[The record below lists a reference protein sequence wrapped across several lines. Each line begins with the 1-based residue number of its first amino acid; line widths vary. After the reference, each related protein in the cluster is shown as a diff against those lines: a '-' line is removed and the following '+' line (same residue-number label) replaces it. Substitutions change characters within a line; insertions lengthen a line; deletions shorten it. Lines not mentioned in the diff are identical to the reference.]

1 MKAQKTIFSCFFLI
15 FGTLFCAAQEVEM
28 AEKNVIR
35 VLSYNILHGATTNRD
50 GDLDKV
56 AKVINDARPDIVALQ
71 EVDYRTKRAL
81 KRDIATELALKTNM
95 TSMFGKAMDY
105 NEGEYGQS
113 ILSRWTFL
121 RTGKLPLPHGAE
133 KEPRIAV
140 EGIIPIPPGD
150 TIQFIGTHLDH
161 LKESEDRMDQ
171 AKEINLLLEE
181 NIFPAILAGDLN
193 DVPGSK
199 SISLFESKW
208 TPSYDRENPEPT
220 FPSNAPEVKIDY
232 VMFYPENRWKVVEK
246 RVICDEIASDHCA
259 YLVVLELLP
268 HS

>member
-1 MKAQKTIFSCFFLI
+1 MKTQKSIFSYFFLI
-15 FGTLFCAAQEVEM
+15 FGVLIGTAQEVDM
-28 AEKNVIR
+28 AEKNIIR
-35 VLSYNILHGATTNRD
+35 VLSYNILHGATTKRD
-50 GDLDKV
+50 GDLYKV

-81 KRDIATELALKTNM
+81 KRYIATELALKTNM
-95 TSMFGKAMDY
+95 VSMFGKAMDY

-121 RTGKLPLPHGAE
+121 RTGKLSLPHDPE

-140 EGIIPIPPGD
+140 EGIIPIPSGD

-161 LKESEDRMDQ
+161 LKNSEDRMDQ
-171 AKEINLLLEE
+171 AREINQLLEE

-193 DVPGSK
+193 DIPGSQ
-199 SISLFESKW
+199 SINLFESKW
-208 TPSYDRENPEPT
+208 TPSYDKNSPEPT
-220 FPSNAPEVKIDY
+220 FPSDAPEVKIDY
-232 VMFYPENRWKVVEK
+232 VMFYPENRWRVVEK

-259 YLVVLELLP
+259 YLMVLELLP
-268 HS
+268 RS